1 MIASDAQN
9 TPAWLTA
16 EVRSFCGSATVQWSH
31 AVSKCP
37 HKTRLLV
44 MCLQVWPRIKEA
56 GTSGLLIFAA
66 SYFEFVRLRGFLKE
80 QRASL
85 AVNSEYT
92 DSSNVMRARTRFR
105 LGERKILLY
114 TERAHFY
121 FRPNLKCA
129 LRFPVYSE
137 SCHTRKQDGARSE
150 VCGTCTCQSFPTDI
164 HIYLSSRGD
173 LACAFASSFY
183 SSAILHAPITRR
195 SPPSIICTQA
205 HSLCPER
212 DRHQLSAT

>member
-1 MIASDAQN
+1 MQRALQHGLLQKSVPFVAAPLCNGIMLSSSV
-9 TPAWLTA
+9 LT
-16 EVRSFCGSATVQWSH
+16 
-31 AVSKCP
+31 KLCP
-37 HKTRLLV
+37 HRPRLLV
-44 MCLQVWPRIKEA
+44 MCRQVWPRIKEA

-129 LRFPVYSE
+129 LRFPV
-137 SCHTRKQDGARSE
+137 
-150 VCGTCTCQSFPTDI
+150 
-164 HIYLSSRGD
+164 
-173 LACAFASSFY
+173 
-183 SSAILHAPITRR
+183 
-195 SPPSIICTQA
+195 
-205 HSLCPER
+205 
-212 DRHQLSAT
+212 